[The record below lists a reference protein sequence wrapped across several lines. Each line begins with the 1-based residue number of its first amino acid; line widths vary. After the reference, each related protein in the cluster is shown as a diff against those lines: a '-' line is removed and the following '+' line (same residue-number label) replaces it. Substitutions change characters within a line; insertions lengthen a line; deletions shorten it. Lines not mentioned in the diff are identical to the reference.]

1 MEENYV
7 KMASQDEIAQI
18 NETIGHIIKDMTFL
32 TNVVVAMQNQINVLE
47 QRINR
52 CYH

>member
-1 MEENYV
+1 MNEENYV

-18 NETIGHIIKDMTFL
+18 NETINHIIKDMTFL
-32 TNVVVAMQNQINVLE
+32 SNLIITMQNQINILE

-52 CYH
+52 IM